1 MEVNVANIMV
11 PVLSPEGGLARYLRE
26 ISRFPML
33 TVQEEYTL
41 AKRWQEEADLEAA
54 HALVTSHLRL
64 VAKIA
69 MQYRGYGLPVAD
81 LIAEGNIGLMHAVK
95 KFDPELGHRLSTYA
109 LWWIRASMQDYILKS
124 WSMVKI
130 GTSSMRK
137 SLFFNLRKI
146 KSKLLALE
154 GKADIND
161 DVENIAKMLN
171 VSRYDVMDMDV
182 RLSQGDASLDEPL
195 GEGESALGDTLA
207 ALGDGHE
214 VKMIAQNEHDHKMRL
229 LYQGMSNL
237 TEREKDI
244 VKERLLKEPAMTLDV
259 LSQKYGVS
267 RERIR
272 QIEEKAMQKLRQ
284 FVSNMDPDQKVN

>member
-1 MEVNVANIMV
+1 MANIMV